1 MIVSY
6 KYRAYPD
13 ATTEERLNTALDTCR
28 WLYNKLLEEC
38 TTARENGF
46 TPTMQGMQARIVT
59 LKEENPFLKGVYSKV
74 LQMVNYTLW
83 SNIRALSQTKKNG
96 RKIGKLRFKSASR
109 YRTLNYN
116 QSGFKIDCE
125 HSTITFSKI
134 GTVPFFMHRPYEGT
148 VKGVLITRSGDTWY
162 VIIQAE
168 REASEPKKEGRSVG
182 IDVGLTSFAVDSDGT
197 AIENPRFF
205 EQSKEKIKKLQRSLS
220 RKKRF
225 SKNWMKV
232 KAKLEK
238 VYDHITNQKRDFL
251 HKLSRRYVDTYA
263 TVCVEDLNI
272 KYLKEKGKSRGL
284 RRSIH
289 DASWGRFF
297 SYLAYK
303 AESAGTNFIQV
314 DPRDTTQMCSNCGS
328 IVKKTLSVRVHE
340 CPYCGFVA
348 DRDYNAAVNIHRVGM
363 EQPFEPV
370 EIIPLHHITVMQV
383 LSMKQEAPP
392 ERSGVVHK
400 RDSRSVW
407 WCGLDGRTPPTPIGF
422 SPVR

>member
-13 ATTEERLNTALDTCR
+13 ATTEGRLNTALDTCR

-38 TTARENGF
+38 NAAKENGSS
-46 TPTMQGMQARIVT
+46 PTMRGMQARIVM

-116 QSGFKIDCE
+116 QSGFKIDRE
-125 HSTITFSKI
+125 QSTITFSKI
-134 GTVPFFMHRPYEGT
+134 GTIPFFMHRPYEGT

-168 REASEPKKEGRSVG
+168 QEVSEPKKEGRSVG

-205 EQSKEKIKKLQRSLS
+205 EQSKEKIKKLQRSLA

-225 SKNWMKV
+225 SKNWMKG
-232 KAKLEK
+232 KAKLER
-238 VYDHITNQKRDFL
+238 VYNHITNQRRDFL
-251 HKLSRRYVDTYA
+251 HKLSRYYVDTYA
-263 TVCVEDLNI
+263 TICVEDLDI
-272 KYLKEKGKSRGL
+272 KGLQEKGNSTGL
-284 RRSIH
+284 HRSIH
-289 DASWGRFF
+289 DVSWGRFH

-303 AESAGTNFIQV
+303 AESAGTNVITV
-314 DPRDTTQMCSNCGS
+314 DPRNTTQMCSNCGS
-328 IVKKTLSVRVHE
+328 IVKKTLSDRIHE

-348 DRDYNAAVNIHRVGM
+348 DRDYNAAVNIHRMGM

-370 EIIPLHHITVMQV
+370 EILPLHHIGVMQV
-383 LSMKQEAPP
+383 LSMKQEA
-392 ERSGVVHK
+392 
-400 RDSRSVW
+400 
-407 WCGLDGRTPPTPIGF
+407 TPASAG
-422 SPVR
+422 

>member
-13 ATTEERLNTALDTCR
+13 AITEGRLNTALDTCR

-38 TTARENGF
+38 HTAQENGS
-46 TPTMQGMQARIVT
+46 TPTMRGTQARIVT
-59 LKEENPFLKGVYSKV
+59 LKDENPALKDVYSKV

-116 QSGFKIDCE
+116 QSGFKIDSE
-125 HSTITFSKI
+125 QSTIAFSKI
-134 GTVPFFMHRPYEGT
+134 GTIPFSMHRPYVGT
-148 VKGVLITRSGDTWY
+148 VKGILITRSGDNWY
-162 VIIQAE
+162 VILQAE
-168 REASEPKKEGRSVG
+168 QGVSEPKKEGRSVG
-182 IDVGLTSFAVDSDGT
+182 IDVGLTSFVVDSDGT

-205 EQSKEKIKKLQRSLS
+205 EQSQRKIKKFQRSVA

-225 SKNWMKV
+225 SKNWMKAT
-232 KAKLEK
+232 AKLEK
-238 VYDHITNQKRDFL
+238 AYDHITNQRRDFL
-251 HKLSRRYVDTYA
+251 HKLSRRYVDGYA
-263 TVCVEDLNI
+263 TICVEDLNI
-272 KYLKEKGKSRGL
+272 KYLKENGKSTGL
-284 RRSIH
+284 RRNIH
-289 DASWGRFF
+289 DASWGRF
-297 SYLAYK
+297 LAFLSYK
-303 AESAGTNFIQV
+303 AESAGTEFIRV

-328 IVKKTLSVRVHE
+328 IVKKTLADRVHN

-363 EQPFEPV
+363 EQPLEPV
-370 EIIPLHHITVMQV
+370 ERIPLHHISVMQV

-392 ERSGVVHK
+392 FRAG
-400 RDSRSVW
+400 
-407 WCGLDGRTPPTPIGF
+407 
-422 SPVR
+422 

>member
-1 MIVSY
+1 M
-6 KYRAYPD
+6 
-13 ATTEERLNTALDTCR
+13 
-28 WLYNKLLEEC
+28 
-38 TTARENGF
+38 
-46 TPTMQGMQARIVT
+46 
-59 LKEENPFLKGVYSKV
+59 
-74 LQMVNYTLW
+74 
-83 SNIRALSQTKKNG
+83 
-96 RKIGKLRFKSASR
+96 
-109 YRTLNYN
+109 
-116 QSGFKIDCE
+116 
-125 HSTITFSKI
+125 
-134 GTVPFFMHRPYEGT
+134 
-148 VKGVLITRSGDTWY
+148 
-162 VIIQAE
+162 
-168 REASEPKKEGRSVG
+168 
-182 IDVGLTSFAVDSDGT
+182 
-197 AIENPRFF
+197 
-205 EQSKEKIKKLQRSLS
+205 KKLQRSLS

-251 HKLSRRYVDTYA
+251 HKLSRRYVDNYA

-314 DPRDTTQMCSNCGS
+314 DPRDTTQICSNCGS

-363 EQPFEPV
+363 EQPSRACGDNTATSHHCDAS
-370 EIIPLHHITVMQV
+370 IIDDIR
-383 LSMKQEAPP
+383 EAPP
-392 ERSGVVHK
+392 ERSGVVH
-400 RDSRSVW
+400 S
-407 WCGLDGRTPPTPIGF
+407 GN
-422 SPVR
+422 PVRERGVVHPD

>member
-1 MIVSY
+1 MIISY

-13 ATTEERLNTALDTCR
+13 AITETRLNAALDTCR

-38 TTARENGF
+38 NTAREHGF
-46 TPTMQGMQARIVT
+46 TPTMREMQARIVT

-83 SNIRALSQTKKNG
+83 SNIAALSQTKKRG

-116 QSGFKIDCE
+116 QSGFKIDRE
-125 HSTITFSKI
+125 HSAVTFSKI
-134 GTVPFFMHRPYEGT
+134 GTIPFAMHRPYSGV
-148 VKGVLITRSGDTWY
+148 VKGVLITRSGDNWY

-168 REASEPKKEGRSVG
+168 QDVSEPKKEGRSVG
-182 IDVGLTSFAVDSDGT
+182 IDVGLDSFAVDSDGRV
-197 AIENPRFF
+197 IENPRFY
-205 EQSKEKIKKLQRSLS
+205 EHSRDRIKKLQQSVA
-220 RKKRF
+220 RKQRF
-225 SKNWMKV
+225 SKNWK
-232 KAKLEK
+232 KAKGKLEK
-238 VYDHITNQKRDFL
+238 AYDHITNQKNDFL

-263 TVCVEDLNI
+263 TICVEDLNI
-272 KYLKEKGKSRGL
+272 KYLKENGKSRGL

-289 DASWGRFF
+289 SASWGRFY
-297 SYLAYK
+297 SYLSYK
-303 AESAGTNFIQV
+303 AESAGTELVKV
-314 DPRDTTQMCSNCGS
+314 DPRNTTQMCSNCGS
-328 IVKKTLSVRVHE
+328 IVKKTLSERVHE

-370 EIIPLHHITVMQV
+370 EPGPLHHISVVQV

-392 ERSGVVHK
+392 FRAG
-400 RDSRSVW
+400 
-407 WCGLDGRTPPTPIGF
+407 
-422 SPVR
+422 

>member
-13 ATTEERLNTALDTCR
+13 ATTETRLNAALDTCR

-38 TTARENGF
+38 NTAREHGF
-46 TPTMQGMQARIVT
+46 TPTMREMQARIVT

-83 SNIRALSQTKKNG
+83 SNIAALSQTEKRG

-116 QSGFKIDCE
+116 QFGFKIDRE
-125 HSTITFSKI
+125 HSAVTFSKI
-134 GTVPFFMHRPYEGT
+134 GTIPFAMHRPYSGV
-148 VKGVLITRSGDTWY
+148 VKGVLITRSGDNWY

-168 REASEPKKEGRSVG
+168 QDVSEPKKEGRSVG
-182 IDVGLTSFAVDSDGT
+182 IDVGLDSFAVDSDGRV
-197 AIENPRFF
+197 IENPRFY
-205 EQSKEKIKKLQRSLS
+205 EHSRDRIKKLQQSVA
-220 RKKRF
+220 RKQRF
-225 SKNWMKV
+225 SKNWK
-232 KAKLEK
+232 KAKGKLEK
-238 VYDHITNQKRDFL
+238 AYDHITNQKNDFL

-263 TVCVEDLNI
+263 TICVEDLNI
-272 KYLKEKGKSRGL
+272 KYLKENGKSRGL

-289 DASWGRFF
+289 SASWGRFY
-297 SYLAYK
+297 SYLSYK
-303 AESAGTNFIQV
+303 AESAGTLLVKV

-328 IVKKTLSVRVHE
+328 IVKKTLSERVHE

-370 EIIPLHHITVMQV
+370 ETMPLHHISVVQV

-392 ERSGVVHK
+392 FRAG
-400 RDSRSVW
+400 
-407 WCGLDGRTPPTPIGF
+407 
-422 SPVR
+422 